1 MVRSWTGWKRLSVN
15 CSSRH
20 DFPTPAEPSNKRRIR
35 LRRADRSNL
44 PGSNRGGNRVS
55 GRTCVAD
62 DDVLEEVG
70 VRHLFRRRR
79 RRFCSGSSPGG
90 SGVRVR
96 AGGFARG
103 GRRTWLRVLIWG
115 DLVTQSIG
123 RVRVIDF
130 RPGRPDVLL
139 SFFPEIEMKSW
150 THMAHRWAADWD
162 GKTDRVYKDC
172 LYNSSKTKNPNSN
185 HTYRE

>member
-20 DFPTPAEPSNKRRIR
+20 DLPTPAEPSVKQRIR

-79 RRFCSGSSPGG
+79 RRRFCSGSSPGRL
-90 SGVRVR
+90 GVQGISRRCDEACVCGR
-96 AGGFARG
+96 DGGGGFARG

-115 DLVTQSIG
+115 DLVRQSIG

-139 SFFPEIEMKSW
+139 SFFPLPRDRDEELD
-150 THMAHRWAADWD
+150 THGPWRT
-162 GKTDRVYKDC
+162 GGLPTD
-172 LYNSSKTKNPNSN
+172 
-185 HTYRE
+185 